1 LQNPEGGVETR
12 VRLHPIFPL
21 SFLNK
26 VRAIIG
32 IMETHHKDEGVLSLS
47 DFLPEAPVFD
57 IQGKKYELKIVRVG
71 DRPWLQ
77 NRYGKDLSKLD
88 EAFKNRDWAEICLVV
103 FHFLKDKSDFEAIY
117 EEDYDDDGVK
127 KKLFVTGPVRL
138 QRALQTQDE
147 AILMLAAMVQAI
159 VLGEPKLKP
168 LVEAEV
174 KKNLQQLQSN
184 KTGEK
189 LPTNLPMNTDT
200 PPTTSPTSPIA
211 S

>member
-1 LQNPEGGVETR
+1 
-12 VRLHPIFPL
+12 
-21 SFLNK
+21 
-26 VRAIIG
+26 
-32 IMETHHKDEGVLSLS
+32 METHHKDEGVLSLS
-47 DFLPEAPVFD
+47 DFLPEAPIFD
-57 IQGKKYELKIVRVG
+57 IQGKNYELKIVRVG

-88 EAFKNRDWAEICLVV
+88 EAFKNRDWLEICQVV
-103 FHFLKDKSDFEAIY
+103 FHFLKDKSDFEAIH
-117 EEDYDDDGVK
+117 EEGYDDEGVK
-127 KKLFVTGPVRL
+127 RTFFVTGPVRL
-138 QRALQTQDE
+138 LRALQTQQE

-174 KKNLQQLQSN
+174 KKNLPQFQSN

-189 LPTNLPMNTDT
+189 SPTNLPMNTDT
-200 PPTTSPTSPIA
+200 PLTTSPNSPTV